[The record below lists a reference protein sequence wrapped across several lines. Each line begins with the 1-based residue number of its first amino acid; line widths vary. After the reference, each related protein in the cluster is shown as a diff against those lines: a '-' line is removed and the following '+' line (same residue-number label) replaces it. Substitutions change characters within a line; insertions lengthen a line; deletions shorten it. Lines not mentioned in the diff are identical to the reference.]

1 MAIDERPLGRNA
13 QAPQRTRHAQ
23 ERGPKDVVPIDLLDR
38 DADGRPTQGGR
49 SNDVEF
55 PLAPRG
61 GELLR
66 IPDARQMT
74 AGRKDHGG
82 DDNRAGEATPADLV
96 DARELLRLIEPAQT
110 VVESRAA
117 RAQRR

>member
-1 MAIDERPLGRNA
+1 
-13 QAPQRTRHAQ
+13 
-23 ERGPKDVVPIDLLDR
+23 
-38 DADGRPTQGGR
+38 
-49 SNDVEF
+49 
-55 PLAPRG
+55 
-61 GELLR
+61 
-66 IPDARQMT
+66 MT